1 MPNLSFNILEAH
13 EFIRLGHRAS
23 KLEGALLAE
32 NAKIKNQSVVLEDET
47 CELEATNETIRVRVT
62 HVFI

>member
-1 MPNLSFNILEAH
+1 MSHLSLYILEAH
-13 EFIRLGHRAS
+13 EFIWLSHRTS